1 MTLWAETGIKAGPGE
16 GKDIRNMHKMP
27 RATVKRTEM
36 KCLSSKSMWGGGMGG
51 AEYKAQ
57 FHEKQNKRGEEPQ
70 KGPVQTMHES

>member
-36 KCLSSKSMWGGGMGG
+36 KCLSSKSMWGGGLGG
-51 AEYKAQ
+51 AE
-57 FHEKQNKRGEEPQ
+57 
-70 KGPVQTMHES
+70 